1 MPAIARLPVVKIHS
15 DNRNPKRQKR
25 GIPTVKFEQLK
36 NRQTPLWR
44 GMAPILAGLALGIT
58 PMMAI
63 AQDESQDEDQETAQ
77 DAPDVE
83 RIVVTGS
90 RLQTNSNLVAPNP
103 VLTVGQEEI
112 QARGTVRIEDLT
124 NQLPQVFAAQASE
137 VSNGAT
143 GTSQLDLRG
152 LGAIRTLV
160 LIDGRRLPFGD
171 SSSSAPN
178 LDIVPTRLVERLE
191 IVTGGAS
198 AVYGSDAVSGVAN
211 FILKRDFEGMEIDV
225 QGGFN
230 QAGNEWGTF
239 ENVLAAGAQPIP
251 GSTTDGREI
260 NISLTMGANTQDGR
274 GNATVFF
281 NYENLNAITQDDR
294 VFSACALGAASG
306 STSFN
311 GIGCVGSSNFRRFA
325 NFSPGIGSDVF
336 QQLDGN
342 LTPFAGGPAET
353 FNFGPFNFFQR
364 PRERFQIYA
373 RSHYEIAPDI
383 EAFVDLSYMDVSSDA
398 QIAPSASFGSWT
410 INCDNPLIQ
419 DPGGANGTSLYD
431 VFGCTG
437 SEDIDGLFAS
447 HRNVEGGP
455 RNSSLD
461 NSAFR
466 TVGGLRG
473 TLFEEFDFEIFG
485 QFSRTADTDIS
496 TNDFIIDNV
505 QDAFLVVEGPDGNPV
520 CRSGNPDCVPYN
532 IFQRG
537 PNGES
542 LVTQEALDFVQ
553 GIGITT
559 GETEQR
565 VFGGNIQTD
574 LGRYGVQSPW
584 ADSGMGFLIGGEYR
598 EDRLD
603 ARPDQISQQSDGG
616 FTGVGGP
623 TLPVSGQVSVSE
635 FYLEGQL
642 PLVNG
647 APLMEQLAVGGAS
660 RYSDYET
667 DGNNV
672 TNSFST
678 DTYHVYLNWTPVEDV
693 RLRGQFQRAV
703 RAPNVIELF
712 TGQGTNLPNLTSGS
726 NGFFDP
732 CAGPNPAAT
741 LQECANTGVTS
752 AQYGS
757 IPDVISGQTQ
767 SITGG
772 NPNLKPEESD
782 TITFGAILT
791 PEMIPGLTFSI
802 DYFDIEVTDAISA
815 GIPAQTILDN
825 CLASGDAAFCDL
837 VQRDTAGSLIAGT
850 AGVGFQA
857 TNINIAT
864 LQTSGV
870 DFQLVYDL
878 DLWDIGLDGMGSV
891 RFDYASTYL
900 DELSETPFPG
910 AAPIECAGEHAGS
923 CRIPSPQYRHRMR
936 NTWQTPWDVTVDL
949 TWRYFSETDNNAGP
963 DVNPAIDR
971 KIDRVQYVD
980 LALNYSFSDELSFR
994 AGVNNLFG
1002 EKPPVVTSAGPPE
1015 GNGNTYPTL
1024 FDTGRFI
1031 FFGATYRL

>member
-1 MPAIARLPVVKIHS
+1 M
-15 DNRNPKRQKR
+15 
-25 GIPTVKFEQLK
+25 KFELLK

-44 GMAPILAGLALGIT
+44 GMAPILAGLAFGIT
-58 PMMAI
+58 PMVAF

-90 RLQTNSNLVAPNP
+90 RLTTNQNITAPNP

-178 LDIVPTRLVERLE
+178 LDVVPTRLVERLE

-198 AVYGSDAVSGVAN
+198 AVYGSDAVAGVAN
-211 FILKRDFEGMEIDV
+211 FILKRDFEGLEIDV

-230 QAGNEWGTF
+230 QNSNDWSKF
-239 ENVLAAGAQPIP
+239 ENVLAAGSQPIP
-251 GSTTDGREI
+251 GGTTDGREI
-260 NISLTMGANTQDGR
+260 NISLTMGANSSDGR
-274 GNATVFF
+274 GNASLFF
-281 NYENLNAITQDDR
+281 NYENLNAITQDGR
-294 VFSACALGAASG
+294 VFSGCAMGA
-306 STSFN
+306 STGAQSFA

-325 NFSPGIGSDVF
+325 NFSDGLDVF
-336 QQLDGN
+336 QQESGN

-373 RSHYEIAPDI
+373 RSHYEIMDDI
-383 EAFVDLSYMDVSSDA
+383 EAFADLSYVNTSSDA
-398 QIAPSASFGSWT
+398 QIAPSASFGTGWS

-419 DPGGANGTSLYD
+419 DPGGPNGTSLYD
-431 VFGCTG
+431 VFGCQ
-437 SEDIDGLFAS
+437 SQDQEIDGIFAS

-455 RNSSLD
+455 RNSNLD
-461 NSAFR
+461 NTAFR

-473 TLFEEFDFEIFG
+473 TLFDEFDFEIFG
-485 QFSRTADTDIS
+485 QFARTSDKDIS
-496 TNDFIIDNV
+496 TNDFIIENV
-505 QDAFLVVEGPDGNPV
+505 QDAFLVVADENGNPV
-520 CRSGNPDCVPYN
+520 CRSGNAGCVPYN

-542 LVTQEALDFVQ
+542 LVTQEALNYIQ
-553 GIGITT
+553 GVGITT
-559 GETEQR
+559 GETEQM
-565 VFGGNIQTD
+565 VFGGNVQTD

-584 ADSGMGFLIGGEYR
+584 ADAGMGFLIGGEYR
-598 EDRLD
+598 EDSLD
-603 ARPDQISQQSDGG
+603 AVPDEISQQPDGG

-623 TLPVSGQVSVSE
+623 TLPVKGEVAVSE

-642 PLVNG
+642 PLVDG
-647 APLMEQLAVGGAS
+647 APFMEQLAVGGAY

-667 DGNNV
+667 NGNN
-672 TNSFST
+672 TKNTFST
-678 DTYHVYLNWTPVEDV
+678 DTYHVYMNWSPVEDV
-693 RLRGQFQRAV
+693 RFRAQFQRAV

-712 TGQGTNLPNLTSGS
+712 TGQGTNLPNLTSTS
-726 NGFFDP
+726 SGFFDP

-741 LQECANTGVTS
+741 QAECARTGVTA

-757 IPDVISGQTQ
+757 VPDVISGQTQ

-772 NPNLKPEESD
+772 NPFLDPEESD
-782 TITFGAILT
+782 TITYGAIFT
-791 PEMIPGLTFSI
+791 PEMVPGLTISV
-802 DYFDIEVTDAISA
+802 DYFDIEVSDAIQA
-815 GIPAQTILDN
+815 GIAAQTALDN
-825 CLASGDAAFCDL
+825 CIATGDAAFCDL
-837 VQRDTAGSLIAGT
+837 ITRDNAGSLIAGT
-850 AGVGFQA
+850 PGVGFQQ

-864 LQTSGV
+864 LETSGV
-870 DFQLVYDL
+870 DFQVVYDL
-878 DLWDIGLDGMGSV
+878 DLWDVGLDGLGSV
-891 RFDYASTYL
+891 RFDYASTLL
-900 DELSETPFPG
+900 DELSTTPFPG
-910 AAPIECAGEHAGS
+910 GAPIDCAGKHAGA
-923 CRIPSPQYRHRMR
+923 CRIPSPEYRHRMR
-936 NTWQTPWDVTVDL
+936 NTWQTPWDLNVDL
-949 TWRYFSETDNNAGP
+949 TWRYFSSTDNQAGN
-963 DVNPAIDR
+963 DVNPPVDR
-971 KIDRVQYVD
+971 KNGRVQYVD
-980 LALNYSFSDELSFR
+980 LALSYMATDALTFR
-994 AGVNNLFG
+994 AGVNNLFN
-1002 EKPPVVTSAGPPE
+1002 ELPPVTTSAGPPE